1 MSNMRW
7 FRRDSG
13 ISDET
18 IEAVDSD
25 ESPLLKIDPVGR
37 AITLARGP
45 SSGPNVDGPSDFKDV
60 PSEGM

>member
-7 FRRDSG
+7 FRRGSG

-18 IEAVDSD
+18 TEAD
-25 ESPLLKIDPVGR
+25 ESPLLRIDPVGR
-37 AITLARGP
+37 AVELARGP
-45 SSGPNVDGPSDFKDV
+45 SMGPNLDGPSDFKDV